1 MGGTYDLKLLRFI
14 PKDIVIELK
23 LVSESNFSM
32 TIVVILC
39 TYSWFYFNILAPPHP
54 LPPYQPP
61 ALQDNV
67 VFSVLGSMKWDGEL

>member
-32 TIVVILC
+32 AIVIILC
-39 TYSWFYFNILAPPHP
+39 TYSWFYFNILAP

-67 VFSVLGSMKWDGEL
+67 VFSVLGSRKLDGEL

>member
-32 TIVVILC
+32 AIVIILC
-39 TYSWFYFNILAPPHP
+39 TYS
-54 LPPYQPP
+54 
-61 ALQDNV
+61 
-67 VFSVLGSMKWDGEL
+67 